1 MTRPLAWRHLT
12 RLHEL
17 VTNGSICRVVVE
29 KGILDHPL
37 INDAARADRSFAE
50 EVQALANE
58 RDWRISNTRSYAW
71 SLMANFADPTPR
83 IRRILDRDVF
93 ELRGMARETDDDDV
107 ASLALQ
113 LCSDRRTLKRELEA
127 ENPSVALPGA
137 K

>member
-1 MTRPLAWRHLT
+1 
-12 RLHEL
+12 LHEL